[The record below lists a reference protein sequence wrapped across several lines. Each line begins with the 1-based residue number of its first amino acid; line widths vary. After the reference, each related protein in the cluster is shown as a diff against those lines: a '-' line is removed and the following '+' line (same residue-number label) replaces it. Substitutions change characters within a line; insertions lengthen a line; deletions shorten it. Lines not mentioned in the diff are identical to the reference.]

1 MPDPTPI
8 LQAIDAC
15 FAASP
20 SPPTG
25 GDLAAAVLRAA
36 VEQIEHLRDGA
47 DCADHLEALADAV
60 EGTDAP
66 R

>member
-1 MPDPTPI
+1 MADIAPI

-15 FAASP
+15 LKASP
-20 SPPTG
+20 APPTS

-47 DCADHLEALADAV
+47 DCADHLEALADAL
-60 EGTDAP
+60 ENT
-66 R
+66 